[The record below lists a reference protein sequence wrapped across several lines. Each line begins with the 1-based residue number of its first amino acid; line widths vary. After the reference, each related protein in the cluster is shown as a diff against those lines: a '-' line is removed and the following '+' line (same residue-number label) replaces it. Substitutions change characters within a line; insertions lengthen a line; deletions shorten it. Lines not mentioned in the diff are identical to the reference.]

1 MSGCS
6 TYNATAMRT
15 VFRRFAALLAVLVSA
30 VAGSSAAGCCNR
42 PAIPTDD
49 AFQQVNSPEV
59 TYALLKQ
66 AITHDQKNLFYYLLS
81 RDVRGEYPY
90 WMIDQGWSQ
99 IQGKLG
105 VDVRQSKLLRVEY
118 LPDNSVPAARG
129 PAARMVVEYPHPED
143 GRIVESFL
151 LLMEMERN
159 PYGEN
164 FPQWR
169 VYYPYGPYQNNVT
182 WFKRLQEQ
190 EEGKPKDGDGKTG
203 GTDSQQ

>member
-1 MSGCS
+1 
-6 TYNATAMRT
+6 MRN
-15 VFRRFAALLAVLVSA
+15 VSRRLAALLAVVLTATAVS
-30 VAGSSAAGCCNR
+30 STTGCCNR
-42 PAIPTDD
+42 PAIPTKE

-59 TYALLKQ
+59 AYSLLKQ
-66 AITHDQKNLFYYLLS
+66 AITHDQKNLFYYLLA
-81 RDVRGEYPY
+81 RDVRREYPF

-99 IQGKLG
+99 IQAKLG

-118 LPDNSVPAARG
+118 LPDNAVSVARG

-151 LLMEMERN
+151 LLMEMERD

-182 WFKRLQEQ
+182 WFNRLKEQ
-190 EEGKPKDGDGKTG
+190 EEAEAAGAHSTDNSGDSGNS
-203 GTDSQQ
+203 SQD